1 MKKLKV
7 TLLAFIFL
15 SIAFSFTPAVVPQV
29 GVYTFHGAPG
39 DSKILKVNTVNNA
52 SLQDLFGVNW
62 DAILEEFFGVG
73 CVDVGARK
81 KSLVTAVNFTANEYF
96 FGFPAT
102 NYTTDNWKWTTG
114 DFPGTP
120 DDLTDFTVTSLYNP
134 LNITW
139 IVNLV
144 WGMNVTIQNA
154 AAYFAQLP
162 TSVAQYLGAIVWEP
176 KWQNNG
182 NTVVHN
188 ADAMDLL
195 INYANFHVYTYYE
208 DCKEIWTYDDTFGAW
223 ISYEIL
229 DNESNTI
236 YKFSWEAPTAGE
248 IPGFELTIVLGT
260 AVMTSIG
267 LIYVLMKK
275 KKLN

>member
-7 TLLAFIFL
+7 TLVAFIFV
-15 SIAFSFTPAVVPQV
+15 SIALSLTPAVVPQV
-29 GVYTFHGAPG
+29 GIYTFHGAPG
-39 DSKILKVNTVNNA
+39 DSKILKVDIVNNA
-52 SLQDLFGVNW
+52 SLADLFGANW
-62 DAILEEFFGVG
+62 DDILEEFFGVG
-73 CVDVGARK
+73 CVNIGARK
-81 KSLVTAVNFTANEYF
+81 KSVVTAVNFTAKDYY

-114 DFPGTP
+114 DFPGAP

-139 IVNLV
+139 IVSFV
-144 WGMNVTIQNA
+144 WGMGVTIQNA
-154 AAYFAQLP
+154 AAFFAQLP

-176 KWQNNG
+176 KWQNVG
-182 NTVVHN
+182 NTVVHT

-195 INYANFHVYTYYE
+195 INYANLNVYTYYE
-208 DCKEIWTYDDTFGAW
+208 DCTEIWTYDGTFGAW
-223 ISYEIL
+223 IGYEIR
-229 DNESNTI
+229 DNETNTI
-236 YKFSWEAPTAGE
+236 YKFSIDLPTAAE

-267 LIYVLMKK
+267 LIYVLIKK